1 MASLFRLGARDLAIV
16 LAASWLARLLFIA
29 AIGDAHSLDV
39 DYWRSALDA
48 LEEGR
53 NPYETGVLNWPPLWL
68 VIIVGLDAVADV
80 TWLSFF
86 SALRLYLV
94 LVESALVVTLYLILV
109 RVGAPRD
116 VVRQGTALR
125 HRSIP

>member
-48 LEEGR
+48 LEE
-53 NPYETGVLNWPPLWL
+53 
-68 VIIVGLDAVADV
+68 VA
-80 TWLSFF
+80 
-86 SALRLYLV
+86 
-94 LVESALVVTLYLILV
+94 
-109 RVGAPRD
+109 
-116 VVRQGTALR
+116 
-125 HRSIP
+125 IPTRPEF